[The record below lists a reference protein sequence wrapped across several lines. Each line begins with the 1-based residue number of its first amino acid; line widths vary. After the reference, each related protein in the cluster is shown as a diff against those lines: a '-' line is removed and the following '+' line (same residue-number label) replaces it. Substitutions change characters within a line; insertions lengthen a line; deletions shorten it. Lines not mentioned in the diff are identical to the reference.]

1 MVTSFILTDRKVN
14 SRQRPARVFGRAA
27 IAAFVLGGLWLTP
40 SRLLAAISESQV
52 LVVYNSAATD
62 ATTLK
67 DAYLAA
73 HPGIPAANVVN
84 LNNAALNV
92 ADLTSANFVTLVRDQ
107 IRSYLLAAGPPAPAD
122 IVAIVLI
129 RPFPHRIRDTD
140 NALVGDN
147 PGIAD
152 DELLAGDSNN
162 ASVDAELVLLW
173 QDLITGEAGGTMDSK
188 SDNMIDNPYHQLSS
202 QIGAFSRVNI
212 QTAKTFL
219 STAAVYWRLG
229 GTGAT
234 LLTPGDMYLVC
245 RIDGNSLADAVAT
258 IDRAEDL
265 YVNQATTRILL
276 DEFNVATN
284 QDLDDDGL
292 LSNDATDRFWAGDDY
307 EETTTALQAAGWDVR
322 YDGTAEFIDS
332 TQETNFLIG
341 YASYGGNHSLSGLGE
356 SPPGGAA
363 YIDNYNFAPGAM
375 FNTVESYNG
384 RALNGLTTFFNQEQV
399 ADFVSAGGTF
409 AIGMVWE
416 PFTFTLPDNE
426 FMMTGMLVNGLT
438 WGEAA
443 YTSIPALSWHH
454 VVLGDPL
461 GKTTILNDPGL
472 PKGDLNGDTRVDGLD
487 IAWYTDLVVHGPAN
501 YHATFP
507 TLDPIAR
514 GDFTGDQIVDLADAP
529 QFINALLPP

>member
-1 MVTSFILTDRKVN
+1 MNISFILTARKVN
-14 SRQRPARVFGRAA
+14 PRRQPVRLFVRAA
-27 IAAFVLGGLWLTP
+27 TASFLLGGLWLAP
-40 SRLLAAISESQV
+40 SGLLGAISESQV

-67 DAYLAA
+67 DTYLAA
-73 HPGIPAANVVN
+73 HPGIPSANVVN

-92 ADLTSANFVTLVRDQ
+92 ADLTSANFVALVRDP
-107 IRSYLLAAGPPAPAD
+107 IRNHLLLAGAPEPAS

-140 NALVGDN
+140 NATVGDN

-152 DELLAGDSNN
+152 DELIAGDSTN

-173 QDLITGEAGGTMDSK
+173 QDLITGEVGGAMDSK
-188 SDNMIDNPYHQLSS
+188 SDNVIDNPYHQLSS
-202 QIGAFSRVNI
+202 PIGAFSRVNI

-219 STAAVYWRLG
+219 NTSNAIWRLG
-229 GTGAT
+229 GAGAA

-245 RIDGNSLADAVAT
+245 RIDGNSLADAAAS
-258 IDRAEDL
+258 IDRAQNL
-265 YVNQATTRILL
+265 YVNKATTRVLL
-276 DEFNVATN
+276 DEYNVATN

-292 LSNDATDRFWAGDDY
+292 FSNGPADYFWAGDDF
-307 EETTTALQAAGWDVR
+307 EETTTALQGAGWDVR
-322 YDGTAEFIDS
+322 YDGTFDFIDN

-341 YASYGGNHSLSGLGE
+341 YSSYGGNHSNGGLGE
-356 SPPGGAA
+356 APPGGAN
-363 YIDNYNFAPGAM
+363 YIDNFNFPPGAM

-399 ADFVSAGGTF
+399 ADFVAAGGTF

-416 PFTFTLPDNE
+416 PFTFTIPDNE
-426 FMMTGMLVNGLT
+426 FMMTGLLVNGLT

-461 GKTTILNDPGL
+461 GMATILDDPGL
-472 PKGDLNGDTRVDGLD
+472 PKGDLNSDGAVDGLD
-487 IAWYTDLVVHGPAN
+487 IAWYTDIVVNGTAN
-501 YHATFP
+501 YRTAFP

-514 GDFTGDQIVDLADAP
+514 GDFTGDLAVDLADEP
-529 QFINALLPP
+529 QFIDAMLGP